1 MYGVCD
7 FMSKKFLNILR
18 FILIFIIVFVIVFPL
33 FGDISLFSN
42 KIVNISIIGVSF
54 VLWIFLEVYSIL
66 KEEKVKKLTRIMNER
81 LDILSK
87 VSDDS
92 ELSIVTKN
100 AIKDKINLIND
111 CKNDYRKINELEK
124 TMQISLEEIEQGLRL
139 LDEKNSDKK
148 DDDDISDDT
157 MVLFDSKDIKE
168 EIKEELEIKKEV
180 IEKKKSKKKNNKDK
194 EDK

>member
-18 FILIFIIVFVIVFPL
+18 FILIFIIVFVIVIPL

-42 KIVNISIIGVSF
+42 KIVNISIIGISF
-54 VLWIFLEVYSIL
+54 VLWILLEVYSIL
-66 KEEKVKKLTRIMNER
+66 KEEKVRKLTRLMNER
-81 LDILSK
+81 LDILNK

-92 ELSIVTKN
+92 ELSIVTEN

-124 TMQISLEEIEQGLRL
+124 TMQISLGEIEEGLRRL
-139 LDEKNSDKK
+139 NEKNSLKDS
-148 DDDDISDDT
+148 DDDSFDDT
-157 MVLFDSKDIKE
+157 MVLFDNKDIKD
-168 EIKEELEIKKEV
+168 EIREELEIKKEN
-180 IEKKKSKKKNNKDK
+180 ISKKN
-194 EDK
+194 